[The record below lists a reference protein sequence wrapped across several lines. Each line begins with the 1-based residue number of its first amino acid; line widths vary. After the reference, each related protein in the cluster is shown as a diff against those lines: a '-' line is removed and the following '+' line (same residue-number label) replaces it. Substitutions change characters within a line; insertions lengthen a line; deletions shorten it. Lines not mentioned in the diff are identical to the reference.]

1 MAGSP
6 GRRRSER
13 LSRRLLVENGSEEEL
28 TGALLAWQGDV
39 QEAHGIFLQAM
50 KVLGDDPTSHAA
62 DSTLSALG
70 RLQAGIESQLSSAG
84 AASPDSSSDR
94 PAAPTAPAAP

>member
-1 MAGSP
+1 MVGPS

-13 LSRRLLVENGSEEEL
+13 LSRRVLVENGSEEEL
-28 TGALLAWQGDV
+28 TGALLAWHGAA
-39 QEAHGIFLQAM
+39 QEAHSMFLQAM
-50 KVLGDDPTSHAA
+50 KMRGDDPTSRAA

-70 RLQAGIESQLSSAG
+70 RLQARIESQLPSAG

-94 PAAPTAPAAP
+94 TAAPTAPAAP

>member
-1 MAGSP
+1 MAGPP

-28 TGALLAWQGDV
+28 TGALLAWHRDV
-39 QEAHGIFLQAM
+39 REAHGIFLQAM
-50 KVLGDDPTSHAA
+50 EMLGDDPTSHTA

-70 RLQAGIESQLSSAG
+70 RLQAGIESQLTSAG

-94 PAAPTAPAAP
+94 TAAPTAPATP

>member
-1 MAGSP
+1 MAGPPS
-6 GRRRSER
+6 RRRSER

-70 RLQAGIESQLSSAG
+70 RLQAGIESQLSAG

-94 PAAPTAPAAP
+94 TAAPTAPAAP